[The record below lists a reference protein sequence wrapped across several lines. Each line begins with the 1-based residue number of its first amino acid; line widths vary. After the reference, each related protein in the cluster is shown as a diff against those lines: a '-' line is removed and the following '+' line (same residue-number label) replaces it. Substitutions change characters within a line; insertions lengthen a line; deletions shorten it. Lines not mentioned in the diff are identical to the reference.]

1 MPIFGLEKHKQIAIT
16 AAELQCPMR
25 FKYLTR
31 LHQDTKRELWAVL
44 DEETKAKLTLLGNRY
59 TGPVRYR

>member
-1 MPIFGLEKHKQIAIT
+1 MVNHGMEKHRQIAVK

-31 LHQDTKRELWAVL
+31 LHSDTKQELWSLL
-44 DEETKAKLTLLGNRY
+44 DEDTKAKLAELGKRY
-59 TGPVRYR
+59 TGPVRYH